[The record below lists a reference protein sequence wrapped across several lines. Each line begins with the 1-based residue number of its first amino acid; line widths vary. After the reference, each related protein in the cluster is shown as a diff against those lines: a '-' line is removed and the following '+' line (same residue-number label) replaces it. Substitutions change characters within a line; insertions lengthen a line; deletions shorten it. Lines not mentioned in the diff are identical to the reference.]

1 MGLPFE
7 HGLHSTLFAMRLG
20 ERLGVDSET
29 ASQIYYG
36 CLLFYVGCT
45 ADAEITA
52 ELFDD
57 GALLTHFT
65 PVMFGTRAETT
76 AGIMRAL
83 AGSGSGPP
91 MRVFR
96 VASRLPRAV
105 RGHQK
110 HLSALC
116 EVAQM
121 LSDRLGLPPSVRG
134 LFVHLTERWDGKGDP
149 AGLKGEE
156 IPLPLR
162 VIHVARDAAF
172 QRLLGGEDHAVRV
185 VRGRA
190 GGAFDPAIAARLAA
204 DATDI
209 MSLDA
214 EMSARDETIACEP
227 DPPLT
232 LREEAIDQALAAMGD
247 FADLASPYLVG
258 HSGGVA
264 ELATAAAKRCGF
276 SAAELVAMRR
286 AALVHDVGRV
296 AIGARVW
303 QKPGPL
309 TRDEWE
315 RVRLHPYHSERV
327 LCRSPF
333 LADLAP
339 VATSHHERLDGSGYH
354 RGMTGAALTPPARLL
369 AAADAY
375 HAMTEPRPHREALSA
390 QRAAEA
396 LVGEVGAGRL
406 DADCVAA
413 VLESAGHRAPRVT
426 RPAGLTEREAQVVA
440 LLARGLQTKQVG
452 RALGISA
459 KTADRHV
466 QNAYAKIGVSTRAS
480 AALFAMQHGLATW
493 GELPIVTARRRS

>member
-1 MGLPFE
+1 VIAALCLATDLGMGLPFE
-7 HGLHSTLFAMRLG
+7 HGLHSTIFAMRLG

-52 ELFDD
+52 ELFED

-172 QRLLGGEDHAVRV
+172 QRLLGGDDHAVRV

-204 DATDI
+204 DAADI

-214 EMSARDETIACEP
+214 EMSAWDETIACEP
-227 DPPLT
+227 APQLA
-232 LREEAIDQALAAMGD
+232 LRGEAIDQALAAMGD

-258 HSGGVA
+258 HSSGVA
-264 ELATAAAKRCGF
+264 DLATAAGEAVRF
-276 SAAELVAMRR
+276 LRRR
-286 AALVHDVGRV
+286 AGGDAACSARPRR
-296 AIGARVW
+296 GAR
-303 QKPGPL
+303 
-309 TRDEWE
+309 R
-315 RVRLHPYHSERV
+315 Y
-327 LCRSPF
+327 RSAC
-333 LADLAP
+333 LAEA
-339 VATSHHERLDGSGYH
+339 
-354 RGMTGAALTPPARLL
+354 GAADPRRVGTSQAASVSLGARSMPFTVSGRSRAGRDLTPRATRRLGIPPRNDGGCFDTACPAARRCRRLPRDDR
-369 AAADAY
+369 AAA
-375 HAMTEPRPHREALSA
+375 
-390 QRAAEA
+390 
-396 LVGEVGAGRL
+396 
-406 DADCVAA
+406 
-413 VLESAGHRAPRVT
+413 AP
-426 RPAGLTEREAQVVA
+426 
-440 LLARGLQTKQVG
+440 
-452 RALGISA
+452 
-459 KTADRHV
+459 
-466 QNAYAKIGVSTRAS
+466 
-480 AALFAMQHGLATW
+480 
-493 GELPIVTARRRS
+493 